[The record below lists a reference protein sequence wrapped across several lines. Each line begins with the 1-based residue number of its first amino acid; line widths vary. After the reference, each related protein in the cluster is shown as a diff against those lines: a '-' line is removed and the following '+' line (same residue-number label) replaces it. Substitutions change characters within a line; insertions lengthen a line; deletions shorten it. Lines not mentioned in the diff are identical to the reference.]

1 MNKEYTYIDGK
12 VILID
17 DNGNQTLTEYYDN
30 LDDVL
35 IQENLIETM
44 ENEIEKSNNKYL
56 ELSNETKGSKKTN
69 LLKKVILPHA
79 ILTIIALFIPTI
91 LELLIPVP
99 LSSTIIPNF
108 KVWLTAFSF
117 VLTQMP
123 VTPMTLQNYFSY
135 NESLK
140 KKNGIQTELKHLNE
154 QLMKEK
160 QKLESLIE
168 NKTKQKENKEFR
180 VVKVNDLEQ
189 LKELRNN
196 IAFYYDLGYN
206 QEKFYKY
213 FERGNLDK
221 KLNSYYTEEGVK
233 EAKEYIESTAPQ
245 LVKKK

>member
-12 VILID
+12 VILRD

-56 ELSNETKGSKKTN
+56 ELSNETKGCKKTN
-69 LLKKVILPHA
+69 LTKKVILPHA
-79 ILTIIALFIPTI
+79 ILTIIALFIPAI

-117 VLTQMP
+117 VLTQML
-123 VTPMTLQNYFSY
+123 VTPMTLQNYSSY

-160 QKLESLIE
+160 QKLQSLIE

-213 FERGNLDK
+213 FERDNLDK